1 MTQEWSQQIVDRVGK
16 EVRRARTAALPP
28 LSGQALSERTAELGH
43 PISRAVISDLETGRR
58 RGLDV
63 ADLIVLAA
71 ALQIAPV
78 QLLFPDLPRG
88 PVNVLPGRPHESHDA
103 MRWFAGESG
112 LFSPSDGWQT
122 KTGEPARVWTR
133 EALAP
138 EIDRVTVTRKWLRA
152 ITSMRGAQS
161 QIRRALASKET
172 PEQISTL
179 EDLYDDACD
188 RADALRKQMAELGM
202 EVGDGRPPRA

>member
-16 EVRRARTAALPP
+16 EVRRARTAASPP

-88 PVNVLPGRPHESHDA
+88 PVDVLPGRPHESHDA
-103 MRWFAGESG
+103 VRWFAGESG
-112 LFSPSDGWQT
+112 LFASSPGWQT
-122 KTGEPARVWTR
+122 DEGQTVSVWTR
-133 EALAP
+133 QDFAP
-138 EIDRVTVTRKWLRA
+138 ELDRVTLTRRWLKA
-152 ITSMRGAQS
+152 IHSMRSARTQMRS
-161 QIRRALASKET
+161 AVSARET
-172 PEQISTL
+172 PDQL
-179 EDLYDDACD
+179 EALEEIYEEARERARRLGQQMSDLGLDPG
-188 RADALRKQMAELGM
+188 E
-202 EVGDGRPPRA
+202 EHPRA

>member
-16 EVRRARTAALPP
+16 EVRRARTAASPP
-28 LSGQALSERTAELGH
+28 LSGQALSDRTAELGH

-88 PVNVLPGRPHESHDA
+88 PVDVLPERPHESHDA
-103 MRWFAGESG
+103 VRWFAGESG
-112 LFSPSDGWQT
+112 LFASSDDWQT
-122 KTGEPARVWTR
+122 SIGEPVRVWTR
-133 EALAP
+133 EELAP
-138 EIDRVTVTRKWLRA
+138 GIDRVTVTRQWLRA

-161 QIRRALASKET
+161 QIKRALASRET

-179 EDLYDDACD
+179 EDLYEDARE
-188 RADALRKQMAELGM
+188 RADTLGKQMAELGM
-202 EVGDGRPPRA
+202 EVGDGNPHV